1 MTHIDAYR
9 ESCNRRRPKKF
20 CSIKFKIIFA
30 IDIPLLSVPGTMSDT
45 VVDERMTDE
54 IEALRAIL
62 LDSELNIKENDRGEP
77 ECIETVLFPSTGED
91 SQSQYVCVTLI
102 VQLPVGYPDVSPT
115 ISLRNPRGLDEET
128 VRLMQS
134 DAESK
139 CNDFI
144 GQPVMFEL
152 IELIRE
158 HLTRSNLP
166 TDQCAICLYGFREG
180 DEFTKTECYHYFHSR
195 CLAAHVAAAERYY
208 REEQEKLPQWQQDAT
223 NKFQAICPVCRE
235 SINCDVESLWSAPPP
250 IDVEAATDFSVTAE
264 LKELQKQMAALFLR
278 QQQRGGIIDL
288 EAEGVKTLVR
298 TEDEPSATTEGLSPP
313 GTSLNAY
320 ANQTVQPVNQMQLP
334 QSKQP
339 PHQTQ
344 NHAHYQSRQLHHTY
358 HGYNNRGYRNRGRGR
373 AHYRRQFDRV
383 KQTEST
389 PR

>member
-1 MTHIDAYR
+1 
-9 ESCNRRRPKKF
+9 
-20 CSIKFKIIFA
+20 
-30 IDIPLLSVPGTMSDT
+30 MSEA
-45 VVDERMTDE
+45 VIDERVTDE
-54 IEALRAIL
+54 IAALKAIL
-62 LDSELNIKENDRGEP
+62 LDDELNIKENDRGEP

-102 VQLPVGYPDVSPT
+102 VQLPVGYPDISPT
-115 ISLRNPRGLDEET
+115 ISLRNPRGLDENT

-134 DAESK
+134 DAEAK
-139 CNDFI
+139 CKDFI

-152 IELIRE
+152 IEILCYSVILFAIIKVILLQQLIRE

-180 DEFTKTECYHYFHSR
+180 DEFTKTECYHYFHSH
-195 CLAAHVAAAERYY
+195 CLAAHIAAAERYY

-250 IDVEAATDFSVTAE
+250 IDVEAAIDFSVTTE
-264 LKELQKQMAALFLR
+264 LRELQKQMAALFLR

-298 TEDEPSATTEGLSPP
+298 TEDEPGATTDGPNPP

-320 ANQTVQPVNQMQLP
+320 SNQNMQPVNHMQMP
-334 QSKQP
+334 QSKQSS
-339 PHQTQ
+339 QTQ
-344 NHAHYQSRQLHHTY
+344 NHAHYQSRQLHHNY
-358 HGYNNRGYRNRGRGR
+358 HGHNNHGHRNRGRGR

-383 KQTEST
+383 RQTEST

>member
-1 MTHIDAYR
+1 
-9 ESCNRRRPKKF
+9 
-20 CSIKFKIIFA
+20 
-30 IDIPLLSVPGTMSDT
+30 MSDT
-45 VVDERMTDE
+45 VIDERVTDE
-54 IEALRAIL
+54 IEALKAIL
-62 LDSELNIKENDRGEP
+62 LDDELNIKDNDRGEP

-102 VQLPVGYPDVSPT
+102 VQLPIGYPDVSPT
-115 ISLRNPRGLDEET
+115 ISLRNPRGLDENT

-134 DAESK
+134 DAEAK
-139 CNDFI
+139 CKDFI

-180 DEFTKTECYHYFHSR
+180 DEFTKTECYHYFHSH

-264 LKELQKQMAALFLR
+264 LKELQDQMATLFLR

-298 TEDEPSATTEGLSPP
+298 TEDERGTTTEGTNPP

-320 ANQTVQPVNQMQLP
+320 SNQTMQPVSHMQMP
-334 QSKQP
+334 QPKQP
-339 PHQTQ
+339 SRQTQ
-344 NHAHYQSRQLHHTY
+344 NHAHYQSRQLHHNY
-358 HGYNNRGYRNRGRGR
+358 HGHNHHGHRNRGRGR

-383 KQTEST
+383 RQTEST

>member
-1 MTHIDAYR
+1 
-9 ESCNRRRPKKF
+9 
-20 CSIKFKIIFA
+20 
-30 IDIPLLSVPGTMSDT
+30 MSDT
-45 VVDERMTDE
+45 VTDERVTDE
-54 IEALRAIL
+54 IEALKAIL
-62 LDSELNIKENDRGEP
+62 LDDELNIKESDRGEP

-102 VQLPVGYPDVSPT
+102 VQLPVGYPDISPT
-115 ISLRNPRGLDEET
+115 ISLRNPRGLDEST

-134 DAESK
+134 DAEAK
-139 CNDFI
+139 CKDFI

-180 DEFTKTECYHYFHSR
+180 DEFTKTECYHYFHSH

-208 REEQEKLPQWQQDAT
+208 REEQEKLPQWQQDAA

-298 TEDEPSATTEGLSPP
+298 TEEESGATTEGLNPP

-320 ANQTVQPVNQMQLP
+320 SNQSMQPVNHVQMS
-334 QSKQP
+334 QSKQSS
-339 PHQTQ
+339 HQTQ
-344 NHAHYQSRQLHHTY
+344 NHAHYQSRQLHHNY
-358 HGYNNRGYRNRGRGR
+358 HGHNNHGHRNRGRGR
-373 AHYRRQFDRV
+373 AHYRRQFDKVR
-383 KQTEST
+383 QTEST